1 MNDFTKEELI
11 QIYNFIERNKQYSYN
26 DMRFKIIEEKLQSM
40 IDNYCDH
47 EWQEDL
53 HHLDIELCSKCG
65 KRTWWENV
73 NANC

>member
-11 QIYNFIERNKQYSYN
+11 QIYNFIERNKQDSYD

-47 EWQEDL
+47 DYRHTNEV
-53 HHLDIELCSKCG
+53 HFKC
-65 KRTWWENV
+65 K
-73 NANC
+73 NCGVREK